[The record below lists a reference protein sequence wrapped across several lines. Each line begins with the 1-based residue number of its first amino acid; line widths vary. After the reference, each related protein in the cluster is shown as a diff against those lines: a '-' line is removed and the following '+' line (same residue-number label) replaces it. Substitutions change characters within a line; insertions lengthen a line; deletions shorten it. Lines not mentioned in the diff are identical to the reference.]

1 MMTQTWEPHVLRVLW
16 RASREGMRKTAR
28 RISIYDTNISTTSKV
43 TVDNRTK
50 NPYQKF
56 TRMSS
61 QENLATAM
69 CSQTVVGKMLLLQKV
84 NLFKRNI
91 IGKIVP

>member
-16 RASREGMRKTAR
+16 QASREGMRKTAR

-84 NLFKRNI
+84 SLFSRNI

>member
-1 MMTQTWEPHVLRVLW
+1 MMTQTWEPHVLRVSW
-16 RASREGMRKTAR
+16 RASREGMRKTAQ

-84 NLFKRNI
+84 SLFSRNI
-91 IGKIVP
+91 IGNIVP

>member
-1 MMTQTWEPHVLRVLW
+1 
-16 RASREGMRKTAR
+16 MRKTAR

>member
-16 RASREGMRKTAR
+16 RASREGMRKTAW

-56 TRMSS
+56 TRTSS

-84 NLFKRNI
+84 SLFRRNI
-91 IGKIVP
+91 IGNIVP